1 MKPSLIYR
9 LAKWVTRYLML
20 PLYGSIEVKGAEN
33 IPSSGPLVV
42 AANHLNDADPGV
54 LTWSIPRGLVFMTKA
69 ELFKVPGLKQFL
81 EAFGAFPV
89 RRGEADLGALRA
101 ASEILKR
108 GDALVIFPEGT
119 RSGGSARMRKAHS
132 GTALIALRGNYPI
145 LPCAITG
152 SQHMGMPL
160 MFLKPFR
167 RWRITLTIGEPFVLP
182 KPERLN
188 GEAAAAGTQVIMEK
202 IASLLPESYRGYYGS
217 SEHPEESEPPLAGEL

>member
-1 MKPSLIYR
+1 MKPHLMYR
-9 LAKWVTRYLML
+9 LANWVTRYLML
-20 PLYGSIEVKGAEN
+20 PFYATLEVRGVQN
-33 IPSSGPLVV
+33 VPPSGPLVV
-42 AANHLNDADPGV
+42 VANHLNDADPGV
-54 LTWSIPRGLVFMTKA
+54 LSWSIPRRLVYMTKV
-69 ELFKVPGLKQFL
+69 ELFKVPVLKQFL
-81 EAFGAFPV
+81 ESYGAFPV

-108 GDALVIFPEGT
+108 GDALVIYPEGT
-119 RSGGSARMRKAHS
+119 RSGGAARMRKAHP

-188 GEAAAAGTQVIMEK
+188 AEAAAAGTEVIMAK
-202 IASLLPESYRGYYGS
+202 IAALLPESYRGYYGS
-217 SEHPEESEPPLAGEL
+217 SEHPVEAEPPLAGEL